1 VTVVGSATD
10 TRSESARAEGRITIL
25 RPSGALDPF
34 AELPQD
40 ALRGL
45 LSSPK
50 WLPPK
55 YFYDELG
62 SRLFERITRLPEYY
76 QTRVE
81 RSILERIGA
90 SLIDEIRPDALVEFG
105 SGSASKTRVLLD
117 EMTRGGSPH
126 GYGAI
131 EVSESAL
138 LASAKGLVAAYPSLD
153 FIGVLADFHNPV
165 DLPFSDGPRLI
176 LFLGSTI
183 GNLVDEE
190 AVDFLTRVGEEMT
203 EQDGFLIGFDLAKE
217 ATLLG
222 DAYNDAEG
230 VTAGFNLNVLRVLN
244 RELGADFDLSGFE
257 HRAFYDA
264 VRSRVEMHLV
274 SKRRQKVYV
283 TAVGT
288 GFDFVEGETIR
299 TELSHK
305 YTRASATALLSEAGL
320 ELARWETD
328 PDSWFAVALARRV

>member
-1 VTVVGSATD
+1 MKQQSTV
-10 TRSESARAEGRITIL
+10 EAEAQITIL
-25 RPSGALDPF
+25 RPSGALDPL

-55 YFYDELG
+55 YFYDEMG
-62 SRLFERITRLPEYY
+62 SRLFERITALPEYY

-81 RSILERIGA
+81 RSILEQGA
-90 SLIDEIRPDALVEFG
+90 PRLIDEVRPTALVEFG
-105 SGSASKTRVLLD
+105 SGSASKTRVMLD
-117 EMTRGGSPH
+117 EMAEMGLLG

-138 LASAKGLVAAYPSLD
+138 LASADRLVTAYPSLG
-153 FIGVLADFHNPV
+153 FVGVLADFHHPI
-165 DLPFSDGPRLI
+165 DLPFEAGSRLI

-183 GNLVDEE
+183 GNLVAEE
-190 AVDFLTRVGEEMT
+190 AVDFLGWVGKAMSEG
-203 EQDGFLIGFDLAKE
+203 DGFLIGFDLVKDQAVLE
-217 ATLLG
+217 A
-222 DAYNDAEG
+222 AYNDAQG
-230 VTAGFNLNVLRVLN
+230 VTAEFNLNVLRVLN
-244 RELGADFDLSGFE
+244 RELGADFDLAGFE
-257 HRAFYDA
+257 HRAFYDTA
-264 VRSRVEMHLV
+264 ASRVEMHLV

-283 TAVGT
+283 TALGMSF
-288 GFDFVEGETIR
+288 GFAEGETIR

-305 YTRASATALLSEAGL
+305 YTEASATALLRAGGL

-328 PDSWFAVALARRV
+328 RDSWFAVALARRS